1 VERNGIS
8 LPAPKYHFGPHRE
21 VGTALKD
28 RRLTE
33 SLLMLK
39 EILTELHLTFKKK
52 HLQHPPKR
60 RTRTTSR
67 RPAILPAAK
76 FLGPEEIAKV
86 DVQSRTYPN
95 GLRVVSERVEG
106 ASSLAMGLWVKAGS
120 RHERARLAGIA
131 HFIEHVVFKG
141 TAGRTMRE
149 IMRSI
154 ESRGGFLNAFT
165 TKEHTCFYTWTRT
178 AHLEES
184 VSVLFDLATR
194 PKFSESDI
202 EREKAVIIE
211 EINGIDDE
219 PDELVFD
226 LFERE
231 MFGRHPLARPIIGTP
246 ETVGRITRKSIED
259 FHRKHYRARDIV
271 VVASGSHSHEE
282 FFAVIDRA
290 MKHLPAHVMR
300 RSIALPPFPRRPQH
314 EVHEPRE
321 GGQQAHIILGR
332 RAPGI
337 HSNRQLT
344 ITALVTLAGV
354 GMSSRLNLRL
364 REELGL
370 AYDAMAFYSPFA
382 DAGAVGLYIATA
394 VENRKRAVREMRQI
408 VKSLIT
414 RPISNIELE
423 RTKEQMIGSLVLP
436 MESITNR
443 MMRTAQNELYF
454 GDYQSIEKD
463 VEKIAKLTVE
473 DVRSE
478 AKLLFGNEK
487 ALTLLSVVPE
497 QEDSKEE

>member
-1 VERNGIS
+1 MLFFILYDEIAFQ
-8 LPAPKYHFGPHRE
+8 LCMHYHFSRIGVR
-21 VGTALKD
+21 GYST
-28 RRLTE
+28 
-33 SLLMLK
+33 SLLLTYSLK
-39 EILTELHLTFKKK
+39 SKKK
-52 HLQHPPKR
+52 QAPPPTRKR
-60 RTRTTSR
+60 GRTVAQTR
-67 RPAILPAAK
+67 RALTQPLAIAIS
-76 FLGPEEIAKV
+76 PEEIAKV

-106 ASSLAMGLWVKAGS
+106 ASSLSVGLWVEAGS
-120 RHERARLAGIA
+120 RHETERYAGIA

-178 AHLEES
+178 AHLDES
-184 VSVLFDLATR
+184 VAVLFDLAVR
-194 PKFSESDI
+194 PTFSAADI

-226 LFERE
+226 LFEKE
-231 MFGRHPLARPIIGTP
+231 IFGKHPLARPIIGTP
-246 ETVGRITRKSIED
+246 QTVKRINRAAIEA

-282 FFAVIDRA
+282 FFAAIDRA
-290 MKHLPAHVMR
+290 MKHLPPHVHR
-300 RSIALPPFPRRPQH
+300 REIVIPRFPRKP
-314 EVHEPRE
+314 ELVVYEPRE
-321 GGQQAHIILGR
+321 AGSQAHIILGR
-332 RAPGI
+332 RAPGV
-337 HSNRQLT
+337 HSKRQLT
-344 ITALVTLAGV
+344 ISALVTLAGV

-394 VENRKRAVREMRQI
+394 IENRERAVKEMRQI
-408 VKSLIT
+408 VRSLIT
-414 RPISNIELE
+414 RPISNAELD
-423 RTKEQMIGSLVLP
+423 RTKEQMIGSIVLP

-443 MMRTAQNELYF
+443 MMRTAQNEIYF
-454 GDYQSIEKD
+454 GSYQTIERD
-463 VEKIAKLTVE
+463 VEKITRLTVE
-473 DVRSE
+473 EVRNE
-478 AKLLFGNEK
+478 AKLLFADEK
-487 ALTLLSVVPE
+487 ALSLVSVVPE
-497 QEDSKEE
+497 PEEEE